1 MHLTLLQEQYSLA
14 YVSAVASAAG
24 YEVSIPKYDV
34 DSIDGVLKSNEGIR
48 PRIEF
53 QAKATSMNVDI
64 CDQKSFEQL
73 SPEDVCAYLTGNGW
87 HETERIGD
95 KGWVFE
101 KGENE
106 LLIPAR
112 RNLGDYASRMADVVN
127 TLARE
132 EQRSQL
138 SVYNDLSASGN
149 DIIRVRALEGDEN
162 GTIPFHDGVVLY
174 GAAEKMVK
182 AGACSA
188 IAPKPYYRSCNFAL
202 VKDYMKSVR
211 LGQTERGSYVMT
223 LLSPIGAR
231 LAEAPDKPPFPRMV
245 TSHLAGSLHALRL
258 SADEAADKDDFQAF
272 EQRVE
277 EGVNANLC
285 EAVSSLASHGEGA
298 ELSISWAAPAEAA
311 APKEFFPHTMAPVI
325 EEAAQEFKRNAPE
338 LDLRFTGKVVRL
350 ERQPEA
356 FDGHATLLLDIKNKM
371 RNINL
376 QFTQA
381 EYDRVIKA
389 FQNNLLVSIAGDLF
403 PRGNG
408 RYEIHNP
415 KNFHIHEQ

>member
-1 MHLTLLQEQYSLA
+1 
-14 YVSAVASAAG
+14 
-24 YEVSIPKYDV
+24 
-34 DSIDGVLKSNEGIR
+34 
-48 PRIEF
+48 
-53 QAKATSMNVDI
+53 MNVDI
-64 CDQKSFEQL
+64 RDKEVFEQL
-73 SPEDVCAYLTGNGW
+73 SSEDVSAYLIGHGW
-87 HETERIGD
+87 CKAKQIGD
-95 KGWVFE
+95 KAWVFE
-101 KGENE
+101 KEEYE
-106 LLIPAR
+106 LLVPAR
-112 RNLGDYASRMADVVN
+112 RNLGDYASCMANVLK

-138 SVYNDLSASGN
+138 YVYNDLSVSGN
-149 DIIRVRALEGDEN
+149 DVIRVRALEGDEN

-188 IAPKPYYRSCNFAL
+188 IEPKPYYRSCNFAL
-202 VKDYMKSVR
+202 VKEYMKSVR
-211 LGQTERGSYVMT
+211 LGQTEYGSYVMT
-223 LLSPIGAR
+223 LLSPVRAR

-245 TSHLAGSLHALRL
+245 TSQLAGSLHALRL

-272 EQRVE
+272 EQRVA

-298 ELSISWAAPAEAA
+298 ELSISWSASLPAEAA

-356 FDGHATLLLDIKNKM
+356 FDGHATLLLEVKNKM

-376 QFTQA
+376 QFTRA
-381 EYDRVIKA
+381 EYDRVIRA
-389 FQNNLLVSIAGDLF
+389 FQNNLQVSIAGDLF

-415 KNFHIHEQ
+415 KNVYIHEK